1 MSFRTIAVV
10 TAIVTLLLGVGYL
23 FFGGLL
29 VGRWQIEPTENM
41 LLLGRRMGALYLGLS
56 VIFFLARSAPPSF
69 VRTALVAG
77 GATVTIVLVVLGI
90 YEFSAGR
97 VGSGIFVS
105 VAIEALLA
113 VAYIWMLS
121 TERKAPAKSEP
132 LKAR

>member
-1 MSFRTIAVV
+1 MTFRTIAVI
-10 TAIVTLLLGVGYL
+10 TAIVTLLLGIGYL

-29 VGRWQIEPTENM
+29 IGRWQIEPTENM

-97 VGSGIFVS
+97 VGSGVLVS
-105 VAIEALLA
+105 IAIEALLA
-113 VAYIWMLS
+113 LAYIWILS
-121 TERKAPAKSEP
+121 TERRTVVRSQH
-132 LKAR
+132 